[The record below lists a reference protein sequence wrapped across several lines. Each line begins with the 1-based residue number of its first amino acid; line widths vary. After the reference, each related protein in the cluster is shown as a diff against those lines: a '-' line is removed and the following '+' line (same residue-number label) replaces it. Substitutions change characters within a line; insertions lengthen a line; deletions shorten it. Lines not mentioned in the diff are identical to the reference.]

1 MRDVSRFFTAFL
13 LSLVLIGFFGGCS
26 KEETADL
33 DDLTP
38 GDSDTAQSDNG
49 LPDIS
54 DNTDGAGDDGDV
66 IATDEL
72 TDAADDLTS
81 DEDDALTEEL
91 PHDGDGLVIDET
103 PDEDTGPLYDPRV
116 EPALCGMTP
125 YHWVQSPDL
134 GKVLEV
140 DQMFGSLTDIAQT
153 SKAALTII
161 KATLKNDKEV
171 NLQRT
176 PEYDTLVFRIRYRTQ
191 DKGQLT
197 DATGIVAIP
206 MTGKTVPVLMVQHGT
221 MGLGDPC
228 SPSAGDELN
237 GTAMVAALFASF
249 GYIAIAPDYL
259 GLKSMGTASTELH
272 SYLIGEPTAIA
283 SLDMIRAVPSF
294 LDRPEVSIFGIDVQ
308 PGNAII
314 SGGSQGGHAAAFTTR
329 FAPYYAPELTIKG
342 AVWGIPP
349 TDMYRHAKRALN
361 EYVPASG
368 NTALVFLSANDWYR
382 DEPMMLSAVFNA
394 PWDADLRPHAL
405 TSCDLDGP
413 LEAAGVDT
421 LEELFTP
428 ELLAAAQLDPF
439 CDGFEPWLCYIK
451 ENTLARSS
459 VPRIDD
465 IPAFMILSAND
476 TLVVPFI
483 EREAFADLCDMGY
496 QIQYR
501 ECTGASHSDGF
512 LWSLDDQLDW
522 LDERYADT
530 PMTDVCTIH
539 PAVKCKSDP
548 N

>member
-1 MRDVSRFFTAFL
+1 MRAVFRSFPVFL
-13 LSLVLIGFFGGCS
+13 PLLALSFLFGACS
-26 KEETADL
+26 KEETTPF

-38 GDSDTAQSDNG
+38 GDSDTAVNENG

-54 DNTDGAGDDGDV
+54 DNADGAGDDGDV
-66 IATDEL
+66 VATDEL
-72 TDAADDLTS
+72 TDAADELVS
-81 DEDDALTEEL
+81 DEDAAVGDEIVSDDDSLLT
-91 PHDGDGLVIDET
+91 DET
-103 PDEDTGPLYDPRV
+103 PDIDNGPLYDPRV
-116 EPALCGMTP
+116 EPALCGMAP
-125 YHWVQSPDL
+125 YHWVQSADL
-134 GKVLEV
+134 GKTLEV
-140 DQMFGSLTDIAQT
+140 DQMFGSLGDIAQT
-153 SKAALTII
+153 SKVALQLI
-161 KATLKNDKEV
+161 KAQLKNDGEV
-171 NLQRT
+171 NLQRE
-176 PEYDTLVFRIRYRTQ
+176 PAYDTLVFRIRYQTQ

-228 SPSAGDELN
+228 SPSAGGELN

-308 PGNAII
+308 PGDVII

-329 FAPYYAPELTIKG
+329 FAPYYAPELNIKG

-382 DEPMMLSAVFNA
+382 DEPMMLSDVFNA
-394 PWDADLRPHAL
+394 PWDADLRPHAM

-421 LEELFTP
+421 IEELFTP

-465 IPAFMILSAND
+465 IPAFMILSEQD

-522 LDERYADT
+522 LDERYIDT